1 MTLDIKINAK
11 LEELANMRQQIM
23 SFVKN
28 NSLDNEIANLIVLAV
43 DEICTNLIKY
53 AYKHNQNSIIAVL
66 VEACPH
72 QIIVKIKDTAMPF
85 DIRKHLDK
93 DVCEHIKKMVP
104 GGLGMPLVG
113 KIMDEIYYEA
123 KNDERE
129 FNVLTLIKDI

>member
-1 MTLDIKINAK
+1 MMLDIKINAK

-23 SFVKN
+23 SFIKN
-28 NSLDNEIANLIVLAV
+28 VSLDNEVANLIVLAV

-53 AYKHNQNSIIAVL
+53 AYKYNQNSIIAVL
-66 VEACPH
+66 VETCPH
-72 QIIVKIKDTAMPF
+72 QIIIKIKDSAVPF
-85 DIRKHLDK
+85 DIRQHLDK
-93 DVCEHIKKMVP
+93 NICEHIRKMVP